1 MCCKT
6 IFYIWADAGVLIS
19 TKKAN
24 LSMSLLTKKGCVKSI
39 ENRHSEF
46 ISESHHADYPLL

>member
-1 MCCKT
+1 
-6 IFYIWADAGVLIS
+6 
-19 TKKAN
+19 
-24 LSMSLLTKKGCVKSI
+24 MSLLTKKGCVKSI